1 MTDEL
6 AGQSVVVTGGSSGLG
21 AATVRAFVAAG
32 ARVAFCHLG
41 DQQGA
46 TAIAAESDAIFASEC
61 DVAEEAEVGRFL
73 SEARRRHGPAD
84 CLVTCAGIGAAVPFA
99 ELSTAAWDRMI
110 AVHLRGTFLCAKY
123 VLPDMIERQR
133 GRIIAVSS
141 QLARLGDASL
151 VHYCAAKAG
160 ILGLV
165 RALAREGAPYGVL
178 VNAVAPGTIE
188 TAMVAAHSAEWRRAR
203 SEAIPLHRFAS
214 PEEIVPSIMLL
225 ASTGGSFY
233 SGQTLWPTGGEVMC

>member
-1 MTDEL
+1 MTHEL
-6 AGQSVVVTGGSSGLG
+6 AGQCVVVTGGSSGLG
-21 AATVRAFVAAG
+21 AATVRAFAAAG

-41 DQQGA
+41 DQPGA
-46 TAIAAESDAIFASEC
+46 AAIADESDTIFASEC
-61 DVAEEAEVGRFL
+61 DVAEEEEVARFMA
-73 SEARRRHGPAD
+73 EARRRHGSVD

-99 ELSTAAWDRMI
+99 DLSASTWDRMI
-110 AVHLRGTFLCAKY
+110 AVHLRGTFLCAKH
-123 VLPDMIERQR
+123 VLPDMIERRR

-141 QLARLGDASL
+141 QLARIGDASL

-165 RALAREGAPYGVL
+165 RALAREGAPHGVL

-214 PEEIVPSIMLL
+214 PQEIVPSIILL
-225 ASTGGSFY
+225 ASSGGAFY
-233 SGQTLWPTGGEVMC
+233 TGQTLWPTGGEIMC